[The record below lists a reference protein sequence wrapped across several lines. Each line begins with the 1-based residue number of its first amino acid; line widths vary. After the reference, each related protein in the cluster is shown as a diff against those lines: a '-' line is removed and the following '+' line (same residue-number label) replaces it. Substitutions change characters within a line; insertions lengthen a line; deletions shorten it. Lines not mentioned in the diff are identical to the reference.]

1 MSRVSLPLI
10 LEGSVVLDRP
20 VTEVFSYVAD
30 MENYP
35 AWFRGIAEMK
45 PVDDSP
51 IGIGKRYAEIA
62 HIPGGKTEAID
73 VEIVAYEPQRSFAI
87 HASLAPALPRFDYI
101 FEPLGEARTR
111 FTWRCS
117 MRGRGLKSALMRRVM
132 PLILKPRLRQ
142 SFMNL
147 ERIFGSARDR
157 SMRAAVT
164 RRFGPAS
171 DVTALEDVYPR
182 PIAQSGEV
190 LVRQRM
196 SSINHI
202 DVARGQGYGRTL
214 FALRGVKGFPMV
226 LGNDIYGEVAALAP
240 DVRNHRIGDVVFG
253 AKPPSVAGSFAEYVA
268 VPQQYLSTAPLAA
281 DEQLAGCPYVF
292 LTAFAALTRYGGLS
306 ERAAK
311 GARVFV
317 QGGCG
322 AVGSMAVQIARN
334 WGAHVAVSCAPGDV
348 DLARA
353 LGAHDVFDF
362 VSGDY
367 AKELSDFDIALC
379 SADPSEEARM
389 LSILK
394 PGGVFVTVIH
404 PTLALADEYGAM
416 TGVLKARRLRA
427 EKNKTAAREG
437 KRVEWALFEASPEGL
452 RQLAKWLGEGRIA
465 VPVARHVPLS
475 DIVNAHKAQMNGA
488 RGKLI
493 IDINAPPGVAR
504 APSGADSESV
514 GT

>member
-1 MSRVSLPLI
+1 M

-20 VTEVFSYVAD
+20 VKEVFSYVAD

-62 HIPGGKTEAID
+62 HLPGGKTQAID
-73 VEIVAYEPQRSFAI
+73 VEIVAYESQRSFAI
-87 HASLAPALPRFDYI
+87 HASLAPALPRFDYT
-101 FEPLGEARTR
+101 FEPQGKERTR

-117 MRGRGLKSALMRRVM
+117 MRGRGLKASIMRRVM

-142 SFMNL
+142 SLINL

-171 DVTALEDVYPR
+171 DVTAVEEFHPR
-182 PIAQSGEV
+182 PTVQSGEV

-214 FALRGVKGFPMV
+214 FALRGIKGFPMV
-226 LGNDIYGEVAALAP
+226 LGNDVYGQVAALAP
-240 DVRNHRIGDVVFG
+240 DVRDFTIGDVVFG

-268 VPQQYLSTAPLAA
+268 VPAKYLEAAPLAA

-292 LTAFAALTRYGGLS
+292 LTAFAALTRYGGLN
-306 ERAAK
+306 ERSAK

-353 LGAHDVFDF
+353 QGAHDVFDF
-362 VSGDY
+362 ASGDY
-367 AKELSDFDIALC
+367 AKELGDFDIALC
-379 SADPSEEARM
+379 CADPSEEARM

-404 PTLALADEYGAM
+404 PTLALADEFGAV

-427 EKNKTAAREG
+427 EKNKAAAREG
-437 KRVEWALFEASPEGL
+437 KRVEWALFESSSEGL
-452 RQLAKWLGEGRIA
+452 QQLAQWLGAGRIA

-475 DIVNAHKAQMNGA
+475 DIVSAHKAQMNGA

-493 IDINAPPGVAR
+493 IDISAPSGTAR
-504 APSGADSESV
+504 APSSADSESI